1 MTGHMLAA
9 SGAFEAACTAMSL
22 REGVVPPTINISE
35 KDSRCGINLITE
47 RSSVTIKTAL
57 SGSFGFGGVN
67 AVLVLRK
74 LESPN

>member
-22 REGVVPPTINISE
+22 LEGVVPPTINIRE

-47 RSSVTIKTAL
+47 RSDLPIETAL
-57 SGSFGFGGVN
+57 SSSFGFGGVN

-74 LESPN
+74 LQ